1 MNNPYKIAGNILSGT
16 STFHDDFSSIDL
28 YGAAVQKKNE
38 NAICSTFH
46 LENESGIG
54 NISVYQAFPGVELV
68 YNDMHMEYCNKT
80 QNPREGVLEI
90 NYCREGRCECAFGEQ
105 SYCYMAA
112 NNLSI
117 CSLQGKSHT
126 SSFPTSHY
134 HGITVTIDYHGI
146 TDEMKR
152 VLELLSVDLTRIME
166 FAEKQDFYMVRANE
180 TVQHIFRNCILFRII
195 LS

>member
-80 QNPREGVLEI
+80 RTQERVCWKSIIAGKVAVNALLENKVTAIWQRIIYPFVL
-90 NYCREGRCECAFGEQ
+90 CRENHIHHLFLRH
-105 SYCYMAA
+105 
-112 NNLSI
+112 I
-117 CSLQGKSHT
+117 
-126 SSFPTSHY
+126 
-134 HGITVTIDYHGI
+134 
-146 TDEMKR
+146 
-152 VLELLSVDLTRIME
+152 IME
-166 FAEKQDFYMVRANE
+166 
-180 TVQHIFRNCILFRII
+180 
-195 LS
+195 